1 MKRNLG
7 KIVFLWFINTTL
19 AWGTTYQWSV
29 LEQPTS
35 LRVNQSGMVRYACTY
50 DGSASEYSIKMQF
63 VENSNYTASIL
74 SQEDKIIHGKRMQ
87 TVNVLITPK
96 VAGDFDLKANAIV
109 SFTSLGAIENTVLG
123 RDNVG
128 KNDVVETKV
137 ALPSVKIHADEN
149 SMALTGKMSL
159 EAHVDQ
165 PSVRGY
171 EPLHLTIRVKGSGNL
186 DQFIPY
192 ELNISGVKV
201 FAELPQKSISPS
213 SVGYEGE
220 IVQEFALVAR
230 ESYTIPPFSLS
241 FFDTDKKQVVKLQ
254 TKQIG
259 VEVGESYDPSSLLD
273 RPKVGDTTALKQYG
287 IYVVLVVFG
296 ILLGEMAR
304 RLWKHRPRR
313 KIKHFWDSAKSTKEL
328 IMLLS
333 LSGEKRFDEVIAAL
347 EEGTMSLGEGKR
359 RLKELQD
366 GR

>member
-1 MKRNLG
+1 MKRSLG
-7 KIVFLWFINTTL
+7 KIIFLWFINTTL
-19 AWGTTYQWSV
+19 AWGTMYQWSV
-29 LEQPTS
+29 VESPT
-35 LRVNQSGMVRYACTY
+35 LLHVNQSGMVRYACTY
-50 DGSASEYSIKMQF
+50 DGSASEYSIKMHF
-63 VENSNYTASIL
+63 VESDNYNASIL
-74 SQEDKIIHGKRMQ
+74 SQEDKIIQGKRIQ
-87 TVNVLITPK
+87 TIDVLVTPN
-96 VAGDFDLKANAIV
+96 VAGDFELKGNAIV
-109 SFTSLGAIENTVLG
+109 SFTSLGAVENTVLG

-128 KNDVVETKV
+128 KNDVIETKV

-165 PSVRGY
+165 PSIRGY

-201 FAELPQKSISPS
+201 FAQLPQKSISPS
-213 SVGYEGE
+213 CVGYEGE

-241 FFDTDKKQVVKLQ
+241 FFDTDKKQVVSLQ
-254 TKQIG
+254 TKPIG
-259 VEVGESYDPSSLLD
+259 IEVGEGYEPSSLLD
-273 RPKVGDTTALKQYG
+273 TPKAGDTTALKQYG
-287 IYVVLVVFG
+287 MYTALVVFG

-313 KIKHFWDSAKSTKEL
+313 KIKYFWDEAQSSKEL
-328 IMLLS
+328 ILLLA
-333 LSGEKRFDEVIAAL
+333 LSGDKRYDEVIRAL

-359 RLKELQD
+359 RLEEV
-366 GR
+366 

>member
-7 KIVFLWFINTTL
+7 KIIFLWFINTTL

-29 LEQPTS
+29 IEQPTS
-35 LRVNQSGMVRYACTY
+35 LRVNQSGMVRYTCTY

-63 VENSNYTASIL
+63 VENGNYTASIL
-74 SQEDKIIHGKRMQ
+74 SQEDKIIQGKRIQ

-96 VAGDFDLKANAIV
+96 VAGDFELKPNAII
-109 SFTSLGAIENTVLG
+109 SFTSLGAVENTVLG

-128 KNDVVETKV
+128 KDDVVETKV
-137 ALPSVKIHADEN
+137 SLPSVKIHADEN
-149 SMALTGKMSL
+149 SIALTGKMSL

-171 EPLHLTIRVKGSGNL
+171 EPLHLTIKVKGSGNL

-201 FAELPQKSISPS
+201 FAEPPLKALTASRN
-213 SVGYEGE
+213 GFEGE

-241 FFDTDKKQVVKLQ
+241 FFDTDKKQVVTLQ
-254 TKQIG
+254 TKPIG
-259 VEVGESYDPSSLLD
+259 IEVGEGYEPSSLLD
-273 RPKVGDTTALKQYG
+273 TPKVGDTTALKQYG
-287 IYVVLVVFG
+287 MYTALVVFG
-296 ILLGEMAR
+296 ILLGETAR
-304 RLWKHRPRR
+304 WLWKHRPRR
-313 KIKHFWDSAKSTKEL
+313 KIKYFWDEAQSSKEL
-328 IMLLS
+328 ILLLA
-333 LSGEKRFDEVIAAL
+333 LSGDKRYDEVIRAL

-359 RLKELQD
+359 RLEEV
-366 GR
+366 